1 MTIRRTIPLLAL
13 AAALLAAATAYAGPV
28 GNQYVPQV
36 PKAGN
41 KHHDSGGSSSGTS
54 SSSYTPA
61 TTTQSTEPVQSTPKQ
76 KQKPAKP
83 KHHAPAKSTKVSPAA
98 ATSAGAVDSGGGP
111 WIPIAILVIV
121 AAVSTAAGLTLR
133 RRAA

>member
-13 AAALLAAATAYAGPV
+13 AATMMAAATAHAGPV

-41 KHHDSGGSSSGTS
+41 KHHDSGSSGSS
-54 SSSYTPA
+54 SSSYAPISTTPSSEPTQA
-61 TTTQSTEPVQSTPKQ
+61 TP
-76 KQKPAKP
+76 KQKPAKS
-83 KHHAPAKSTKVSPAA
+83 KHQAAAKATKLAPATS
-98 ATSAGAVDSGGGP
+98 TSAGGVDSGGGP
-111 WIPIAILVIV
+111 WIPIAILVV
-121 AAVSTAAGLTLR
+121 VVGASTAVGLTLR